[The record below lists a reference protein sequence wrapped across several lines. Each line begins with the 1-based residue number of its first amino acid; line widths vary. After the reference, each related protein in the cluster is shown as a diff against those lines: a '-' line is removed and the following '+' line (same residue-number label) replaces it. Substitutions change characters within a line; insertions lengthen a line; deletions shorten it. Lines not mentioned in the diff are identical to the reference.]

1 MIMKNCQPPMPGR
14 EDKIK
19 ILKTVAETVA
29 SFVSAG
35 KATSAGQQGF
45 PALMGFLPKLTPL
58 WDDL

>member
-1 MIMKNCQPPMPGR
+1 MPGR